1 MTPAALTWVDGER
14 AQSLPLP
21 DRGLAF
27 GDGLFET
34 LLLIDGRPVLA
45 QYHRE
50 RLARGLQT
58 LAFPDVIDAFERTL
72 ENVAGSAPRGAA
84 ALRVT
89 LTRGGGPRGYLPP
102 RDARPRVI
110 AQLSAQSRPPH
121 AWQAPANLGVASIRW
136 PTQPQL
142 AGIKHLNRLEQ
153 VLAAAEYQHK
163 GWDEALM
170 LDQQGRAVS
179 VVAGNLFAVAGGRL
193 QTPALTDGGIAG
205 TRRRAVIE
213 RWAPELGLAVDETAL
228 RPADLEVAQ
237 ELFYCNS
244 LVGIRAVSALG
255 NARWRDF
262 PVTRAL
268 HERYLAALEARA

>member
-1 MTPAALTWVDGER
+1 MTPAELTWVDGER
-14 AQSLPLP
+14 AHSLPLP

-34 LLLIDGRPVLA
+34 LLLVDGRPVLLE
-45 QYHRE
+45 YHRQ
-50 RLARGLQT
+50 RLARGLKV
-58 LAFPDVIDAFERTL
+58 LAFPDVGRALDHTL
-72 ENVAGSAPRGAA
+72 QNVSAAAPSGAA

-102 RDARPRVI
+102 SGARPRVI
-110 AQLSAQSRPPH
+110 AQLAPQTRPLD
-121 AWQAPANLGVASIRW
+121 AWHDPAKLGVAAIRW

-153 VLAAAEYQHK
+153 VLAAKEYRRG

-170 LDQQGRAVS
+170 LDQRGRAVS
-179 VVAGNLFAVAGGRL
+179 VVAGNLFAVIGDRL
-193 QTPALTDGGIAG
+193 RTPALDSCGIAG
-205 TRRRAVIE
+205 TRRRAVME
-213 RWAPELGLAVDETAL
+213 RWAPALGLAVDEAAL
-228 RPADLEVAQ
+228 SPADLQAAR

-244 LVGIRAVSALG
+244 LVGIRAVAALG
-255 NARWRDF
+255 DARWRDF

-268 HERYLAALEARA
+268 HERYLATLEARA